1 MGADTEES
9 ARSSLQSRRTSFVHV
24 AVVMALG
31 YVTNAQPR
39 ARVCI
44 MIVYATLASYNDGSP
59 FRVTGAVLHAQ
70 KM

>member
-9 ARSSLQSRRTSFVHV
+9 ARSSLQSRRTYFVHV

-39 ARVCI
+39 ARVCV
-44 MIVYATLASYNDGSP
+44 MIVYATLSYNDGSP